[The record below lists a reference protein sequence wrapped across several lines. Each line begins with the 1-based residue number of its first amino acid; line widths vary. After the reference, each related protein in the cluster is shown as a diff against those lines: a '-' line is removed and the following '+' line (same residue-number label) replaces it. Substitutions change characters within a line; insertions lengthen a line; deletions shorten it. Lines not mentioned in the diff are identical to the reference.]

1 MKKSILILLAFV
13 LTTSIFAQS
22 AKPAKYK
29 ADKKVS
35 FIKYDMTHP
44 LHSWSGISHDV
55 NSIVLVNPQ
64 TQKVIKG
71 AVKVKVASFDSHN
84 ANRDSHMIDVTEALK
99 YPYITFVTTNVEDRG
114 ANVKITGVLQF
125 HGVKKTISFVAKKKI
140 INPSK
145 IQITG
150 GFQVKV
156 TDFKIRRP
164 RLMGVPVEDKIVIS
178 FKAIYNKL

>member
-1 MKKSILILLAFV
+1 MKKSILIFLAFV
-13 LTTSIFAQS
+13 LTTGIYAQTV
-22 AKPAKYK
+22 KPVKYR
-29 ADKKVS
+29 ADKKAS
-35 FIKYDMTHP
+35 FIKYDMNHP

-64 TQKVIKG
+64 TKKIIKG

-99 YPYITFVTTNVEDRG
+99 YPYITFVTTSVEDRG

-125 HGVKKTISFVAKKKI
+125 HGVKKTVSFVAKKKI

-145 IQITG
+145 IQVTG

-164 RLMGVPVEDKIVIS
+164 RLMGVPIEDKIVIS